1 MRCKSTY
8 CECSDMNRAHCDA
21 LLTDRYRDKTGERTV
36 GMSRAG
42 SVPYTYQ
49 LEYAINS
56 ATLRQQL
63 LEVMRQQHTT
73 FLDRAVHDCLS
84 RLGLTLTEAL
94 PRLTR
99 HVGPSYEEMF
109 LDDERVLRV
118 SWMYEDDSC
127 HMARTFHG
135 PAELIPRP

>member
-1 MRCKSTY
+1 MHK
-8 CECSDMNRAHCDA
+8 
-21 LLTDRYRDKTGERTV
+21 
-36 GMSRAG
+36 
-42 SVPYTYQ
+42 VPYT
-49 LEYAINS
+49 
-56 ATLRQQL
+56 QQL
-63 LEVMRQQHTT
+63 VQEYNGVALREQLLDVMRQQHTT

-84 RLGLTLTEAL
+84 RLGLTLPEAL

-135 PAELIPRP
+135 PAELIQTT